1 MASIKCGVINPHYK
15 ELLNVIED
23 WSKSEKSSSQMKNP
37 YEAAFRLAER
47 DFLIDLEYLKYDNNS
62 L

>member
-1 MASIKCGVINPHYK
+1 MASIKCGVINPHYE

-23 WSKSEKSSSQMKNP
+23 WSKSKKTSSQMKNP

-47 DFLIDLEYLKYDNNS
+47 DFLIDSLK
-62 L
+62 